1 MIAQS
6 SRRILRTVL
15 AVTAAT
21 TILVGAVPAI
31 AGACTVANTT
41 ESQPFAQFGDT
52 SQYTLAAGGSFENGT
67 AGWTLKGASVQS
79 GNESYQVNS
88 PTDSQSLLVP
98 PTSDPIS
105 APICVSKAIPTF
117 RFFARQ
123 MSGSW
128 AAMKIN
134 MLWKGSSGVSH
145 VTPAG
150 DLSPSNNWAPTPIYD
165 LGARLPLWQPGSTLS
180 VRIQFVP
187 ASTGG
192 ALAID
197 DLSVDPYST

>member
-6 SRRILRTVL
+6 SRRIMRTVL

-21 TILVGAVPAI
+21 TILVAAVPAI
-31 AGACTVANTT
+31 ADACTVANTT

-52 SQYTLAAGGSFENGT
+52 SLYTLAPGGSFENAT
-67 AGWTLKGASVQS
+67 AGWTLKGASVQT
-79 GNESYQVNS
+79 GNESYHVNS
-88 PTDSQSLLVP
+88 PTDSHSLLIP

-105 APICVSKAIPTF
+105 APICVSKATPTF
-117 RFFARQ
+117 RFFAREA
-123 MSGSW
+123 SGSW
-128 AAMKIN
+128 AEMNIN
-134 MLWKGSSGVSH
+134 VLWRDSSGVSH
-145 VTPAG
+145 VTTAG
-150 DLSPSNNWAPTPIYD
+150 GLSPSSNWAPTPIYD
-165 LGARLPLWQPGSTLS
+165 LGAMLPLWQPGSTLS

-197 DLSVDPYST
+197 DLYIDPYST

>member
-1 MIAQS
+1 MISHS
-6 SRRILRTVL
+6 SRRLRRTVL

-21 TILVGAVPAI
+21 TILVGAMPAI
-31 AGACTVANTT
+31 ADACTVANTT

-52 SQYTLAAGGSFENGT
+52 SLYTLAPGGSFENGT
-67 AGWTLKGASVQS
+67 AGWTLNGASIQT

-105 APICVSKAIPTF
+105 APICVSKATPTF
-117 RFFARQ
+117 RFFAREA
-123 MSGSW
+123 SGSW
-128 AAMKIN
+128 AEMNIN
-134 MLWKGSSGVSH
+134 VLWRDSSGVSH
-145 VTPAG
+145 VTTAG
-150 DLSPSNNWAPTPIYD
+150 DLSPSNNWAPTPIYE
-165 LGARLPLWQPGSTLS
+165 LGAKLPLWQPGSTLS

-197 DLSVDPYST
+197 DLYIDPYST